1 MLEIEYEESWGDRVR
16 LALCAERYEEGGGL
30 AVLALD
36 ATDPDDEDGFLE
48 LWETLTVNLPESA
61 DAVAWCKRPG
71 GVVLDASN
79 LSRPLA
85 RALLAQGVV
94 ELSGDFVVS
103 GFCSYP
109 LATVTPR
116 ALGLMR
122 GCEETARELSARRR
136 P

>member
-1 MLEIEYEESWGDRVR
+1 MLEIEYEESWGEQVR
-16 LALCAERYEEGGGL
+16 LALCSERYEEGGGL

-36 ATDPDDEDGFLE
+36 TTDPDDEDGFLE
-48 LWETLTVNLPESA
+48 LWETLTVNLPEDPNA
-61 DAVAWCKRPG
+61 AAWCRRPG
-71 GVVLDASN
+71 GVALDASN

-94 ELSGDFVVS
+94 ELSGDFVAS

-122 GCEETARELSARRR
+122 GCDETARELSARKGS
-136 P
+136 